1 MAHLLV
7 VDDEQAMLQLL
18 KRVLEKDKHLVT
30 LQSDAEAVIRM
41 DLSRYD
47 LILLDIMMPGVDGF
61 TLCKQIRQG
70 ADCPIV
76 FLTARTQESD
86 IVQGLGLGA
95 DDYITKP
102 FGTNVLRA
110 RVNAHLRRDVREK
123 TNAFTMSG
131 VLFHMNAKEAE
142 VRAVKLPLTKSEYD
156 ICEYLAL
163 HHGQTFSREQIY
175 EAVFGFD
182 GESDAAVIATHIK
195 NIRAK
200 LAELDITAIE
210 TVWGVGYKWV

>member
-7 VDDEQAMLQLL
+7 VDDEQAMLQLI

-30 LQSDAEAVIRM
+30 LQSDAEAVVRM
-41 DLSRYD
+41 DLSKYD

-61 TLCKQIRQG
+61 EICKQIRQR

-102 FGTNVLRA
+102 FGTNALRA

-131 VLFHMNAKEAE
+131 VLFHMSAKEAE
-142 VRAVKLPLTKSEYD
+142 VQSVKLPLTKSEYD

-200 LAELDITAIE
+200 LAELELNTIE

>member
-76 FLTARTQESD
+76 FLTARTHESD

-102 FGTNVLRA
+102 FGTNALRA

-131 VLFHMNAKEAE
+131 VLFHMSAKEAE

-200 LAELDITAIE
+200 LAEFDINTIE

>member
-7 VDDEQAMLQLL
+7 VDDEQAMLQLI

-30 LQSDAEAVIRM
+30 LQSDAEAVVRM
-41 DLSRYD
+41 DLSKYD

-61 TLCKQIRQG
+61 ELCKQIRRR

-86 IVQGLGLGA
+86 IVQGLGIGA

-102 FGTNVLRA
+102 FGTHALRA

-123 TNAFTMSG
+123 TNAFSMSG
-131 VLFHMNAKEAE
+131 VLFHMGAKEAE
-142 VRAVKLPLTKSEYD
+142 VQSVKLPLTKSEYD

-200 LAELDITAIE
+200 LAELELNTIE